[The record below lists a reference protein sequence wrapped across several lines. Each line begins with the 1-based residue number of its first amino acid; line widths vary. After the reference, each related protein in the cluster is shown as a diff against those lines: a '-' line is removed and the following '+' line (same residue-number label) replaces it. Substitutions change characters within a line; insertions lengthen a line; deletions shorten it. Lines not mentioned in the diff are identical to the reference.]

1 MSQWGV
7 KSANGIV
14 TVAPKGKVQAE
25 KWAEYKFRP
34 GAIGDVGERLV
45 EIPAQAET
53 ERAA

>member
-7 KSANGIV
+7 ESANGIV

-25 KWAEYKFRP
+25 QWAEYQYRP

-45 EIPAQAET
+45 EIPAEDEM
-53 ERAA
+53 ERVA